1 MKHSNNKYIT
11 NFLRPFQ
18 VYVLLFFIGFNFVNF
33 NNKTITSNTNN
44 GNSKTYYLNFQNSHL
59 QNSPINKNN
68 NQTESPS
75 INLEEEDDFFTA
87 QYYPEMFCFEVLPVN
102 TVNIIG
108 EEKFIEYWEKNRDKE
123 SKLTFQLLSG
133 LPWGLL
139 FSLPILINF
148 LL

>member
-1 MKHSNNKYIT
+1 MKHSNNKYII
-11 NFLRPFQ
+11 NLLLPLQ
-18 VYVLLFFIGFNFVNF
+18 VFVMLFFIGFNFVNF

-44 GNSKTYYLNFQNSHL
+44 GNSKTHYLNFQNSHH

-108 EEKFIEYWEKNRDKE
+108 EEKFIEYYHPE
-123 SKLTFQLLSG
+123 LTVPPPKIS
-133 LPWGLL
+133 
-139 FSLPILINF
+139 F
-148 LL
+148 LKSFC